1 MNIARVVKVCDKI
14 GFGKLRL
21 GNNQF
26 STSAV
31 LCRDEFIRDKS
42 IVNLVTLGAG
52 QHGKTSLA
60 SRLTK
65 VLASHGVPVKEVAEI
80 DNNASEKENCRSE
93 QVTHMELWRDQS
105 KWRYSL
111 ADLPGNF
118 AYIKNTLNHL
128 PLVGNLSR
136 LNSFLLLKI
145 HLK

>member
-1 MNIARVVKVCDKI
+1 M
-14 GFGKLRL
+14 
-21 GNNQF
+21 
-26 STSAV
+26 

-52 QHGKTSLA
+52 QHGKTTLA

-136 LNSFLLLKI
+136 LKQFFSS
-145 HLK
+145 